1 MRWLV
6 LIIAMTLPI
15 AAAAQPSPVP
25 LGPTILDT
33 GSQVVRV
40 ESFTLTAPGQGA
52 DYRIGVLIPR
62 RPAPETGFPA
72 LYLLDGQAAAELLTD
87 EVLGALDPETLPVIV
102 TLGYA
107 GDARFAGHADHWLR
121 HDRIP
126 GRHQGHRP
134 ARPSRWRG
142 A

>member
-6 LIIAMTLPI
+6 LLIAMTLPI
-15 AAAAQPSPVP
+15 AAAAQPAPVP

-40 ESFTLTAPGQGA
+40 ESFTLSAPGQGA

-72 LYLLDGQAAAELLTD
+72 LYLLDGQAAAEGHGFQAHTSHQA
-87 EVLGALDPETLPVIV
+87 VCRAPAGVQTLP
-102 TLGYA
+102 
-107 GDARFAGHADHWLR
+107 
-121 HDRIP
+121 
-126 GRHQGHRP
+126 
-134 ARPSRWRG
+134 S
-142 A
+142 